1 MKPKQEIETNTST
14 EEKIKAAARKVFTQK
29 GYAATR
35 TRDIAEESGLNLA
48 LINYYFRSK
57 EKLFDIIMVENMQ
70 LFVHSIIDILN
81 DTKTTLQEKI
91 KALVG
96 HYIDMIIKHP
106 QMPIFILNEI
116 NTNPGALVDKIGMKA
131 MHEDLYLIKQ
141 WKEYAKKQKVTV
153 PAIHIVMN
161 VVAMTIFPFI
171 ASPLLRHR
179 TGLSIEAFNKL
190 MEERKQLIPIWIEAI
205 IQASVVK

>member
-1 MKPKQEIETNTST
+1 MKPKQEIETNAST

-70 LFVHSIIDILN
+70 LFVHSVIDLLN

-91 KALVG
+91 KVLVG

-116 NTNPGALVDKIGMKA
+116 NTNPGALIDKIGMKA

>member
-1 MKPKQEIETNTST
+1 MAKKAKEAIEKNAST

-70 LFVHSIIDILN
+70 LFVHSVIDLLN

-91 KALVG
+91 KVLVG
-96 HYIDMIIKHP
+96 H
-106 QMPIFILNEI
+106 
-116 NTNPGALVDKIGMKA
+116 
-131 MHEDLYLIKQ
+131 
-141 WKEYAKKQKVTV
+141 
-153 PAIHIVMN
+153 
-161 VVAMTIFPFI
+161 
-171 ASPLLRHR
+171 
-179 TGLSIEAFNKL
+179 
-190 MEERKQLIPIWIEAI
+190 
-205 IQASVVK
+205 